1 MPAGSSVPPGPH
13 RGMGFVQFVCM
24 IAALMALGA
33 LGIDSM
39 LPNLPTIAS
48 GLGVT
53 DANREQWIITAYL
66 LGFGGAQIVYGAL
79 SDRYGRKP
87 VLLAGLAVYMVFSVV
102 AALAP
107 SFELLLLARVF
118 QGFGAASTRTLPV
131 SIVRDSYSGRQMARV
146 MSLSFMVFLAVPVL
160 APTLGQL
167 IVLVAPWRW
176 IFGVLAIL
184 GGLVFVWVAVKLPE
198 TLHPEDRV
206 PIIPARMAAAFAQV
220 LKSRRGMG
228 YGVALTWVFGALF
241 GFINSSQQIFAEAF
255 HAPESFTLSFAIIAS
270 FIALASLLNARLVN
284 RLGMRMISHSAVLGF
299 VILSIIH
306 SAVAISGHETLITF
320 TVLQAATM
328 FTFGLISG
336 NFGAMAMEPLGHV
349 AGAAAS
355 LQGTVSMVGGSLI
368 GFFIGQHFDGTTI
381 PMSLGYALCGLA
393 ALASVFYAER
403 GRLFHPHNQPEPPSR
418 G

>member
-1 MPAGSSVPPGPH
+1 
-13 RGMGFVQFVCM
+13 MGFVQFVCL

-33 LGIDSM
+33 LGIDAM
-39 LPNLPTIAS
+39 LPSLPTIAS
-48 GLGVT
+48 SLGVT
-53 DANREQWIITAYL
+53 DGNRQQYVITAYL

-79 SDRYGRKP
+79 SDRFGRKP
-87 VLLAGLAVYMVFSVV
+87 VLLGGLAFYLVFSTV

-107 SFELLLLARVF
+107 SFELLLIARLF

-146 MSLSFMVFLAVPVL
+146 MSLAFMIFLAVPVL

-167 IVLVAPWRW
+167 IILVAPWRW
-176 IFGVLAIL
+176 IFGVLSIL
-184 GGLVFVWVAVKLPE
+184 AAMVFAWVAVKLPE
-198 TLHPEDRV
+198 TLHPEDRIPIV
-206 PIIPARMAAAFAQV
+206 PSRMAAAFAQV
-220 LKSRRGMG
+220 LKNRQGMG
-228 YGVALTWVFGALF
+228 YGVAITCVFGALF
-241 GFINSSQQIFAEAF
+241 GFINSSQQIFADVF
-255 HAPESFTLSFAIIAS
+255 HAPGRFTLIFAIIAS

-284 RLGMRMISHSAVLGF
+284 RLGMRVISHSAVLGF
-299 VILSIIH
+299 VALSIIH
-306 SAVAISGHETLITF
+306 SAVAITGHETLITF

-355 LQGTVSMVGGSLI
+355 LQGTMSMVLGSLI
-368 GFFIGQHFDGTTI
+368 GFFIGQHFDGTTV

-393 ALASVFYAER
+393 AVASVLYAER
-403 GRLFHPHNQPEPPSR
+403 GRLFVPHNQPEGPSA
-418 G
+418 